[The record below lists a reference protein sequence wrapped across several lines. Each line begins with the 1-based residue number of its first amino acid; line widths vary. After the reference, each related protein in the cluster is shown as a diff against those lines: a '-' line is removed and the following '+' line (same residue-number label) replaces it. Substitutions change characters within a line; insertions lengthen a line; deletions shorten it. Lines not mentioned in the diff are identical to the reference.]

1 MFARSYTS
9 KRVLATAHARSMKR
23 EIVLTW
29 AGIAV
34 CLTSLGL
41 FLRDVVT
48 AIYGGDATLLQGLLL
63 AFLITALVYGSLVY
77 LTARC
82 GYLRRSEPSA
92 PQPRPI
98 SADVYG
104 GDAYISRLC
113 VLIPSYKEEVPILR
127 QTVLSAAL
135 CEFPSRRI
143 VVLIDDP
150 PSPRREDFF
159 ALERVRN
166 MLRELDSDLRA
177 IADQLQQQCHAF
189 FLRCADAC
197 DVHTE
202 TQRLAATYD
211 RLAVIV
217 KTLGAA
223 CCSDRPNVDD
233 HTDTFFM
240 ESVIGGHADAHC
252 ARARSLR
259 SSALSMAALE
269 REYRRLASLFDVS
282 ISSFERKQFTNLSH
296 APNKAMN
303 LNSYIG
309 LMGRSFTRVRD
320 GQLERLEPCAPSK
333 AELVVADAD
342 YLFTLDAD
350 SLVLADYLM
359 TLVGI
364 MERDSAIAVA
374 QTPYSAIPGSANRL
388 ERAAGAQ
395 TDVQYIVHQGFT
407 AFNATFWVG
416 ANAVLR
422 MAALRDIQTV
432 VHENGNTH
440 PVFIQD
446 RTVIEDTGS
455 TVDLVRRGWRLHNHP
470 ARLAY
475 SATPQDFGSLI
486 IQRRRWS
493 NGGLIIFPD
502 LLRHALQRSGA
513 RPSLQEFLLRTHYLC
528 SPALGGFSVLLL
540 LLFPFASSLQSPWVA
555 ATALPYYALYAR
567 DLRRLRYRWRELLQ
581 IYALGLMLLPI
592 NLAGVLRSIQQI
604 VTGRKAAFG
613 RTPKVEHRTPT
624 PPLHVLLQLAL
635 IAAIAAMSVYYAVNG
650 HYYLAAFCA
659 LNFALTIAGFALF
672 IGPRNAVAD
681 LNFRWGSAAT
691 AEPRVPTGRKPRVE
705 GARIGGLDG
714 LRAYAITLVFLVH
727 FLAQYFNG
735 VTGAKRIDFDAF
747 EWTRAASVVDAA
759 AYYFWASHYG
769 VDLFF
774 LLSGFLIFRLVSRP
788 DFSYLSF
795 LGHRFMRLYPAF
807 AVALLIYCIYVGRFW
822 NLHYDWTTIL
832 ANMLM
837 LQGVWELGIKPIIV
851 PTWSLTFEWLF
862 YLTFPALILCAG
874 LRRKVSMLHLA
885 LIAAALTLTIV
896 PIGPHYIRFLMFVAG
911 AALAAM
917 PSTTVKNLI
926 QQIPDIG
933 VVLVFVLANLL
944 FVDQQNYYRFIP
956 VFMLTS
962 FLLVAKVVYGAGL
975 LHRLFTFAP
984 LCRLGKVSFS
994 FYLLHGLMII
1004 VVCDHLAP
1012 LLRGL
1017 PEAARFVTL
1026 LIAAFGASTAVASF
1040 SYRLLEQPYFEFRHA
1055 RLRLASAGHG

>member
-1 MFARSYTS
+1 
-9 KRVLATAHARSMKR
+9 MKK
-23 EIVLTW
+23 EVVLTW
-29 AGIAV
+29 AAIAV

-41 FLRDVVT
+41 FLRDVAA
-48 AIYGGDATLLQGLLL
+48 AIHGGNASLVQGVLL
-63 AFLITALVYGSLVY
+63 ASLIIALVYGSLVY

-92 PQPRPI
+92 PRSRPI

-104 GDAYISRLC
+104 GDACIPRLC

-127 QTVLSAAL
+127 QTVVSAAL
-135 CEFPSRRI
+135 CEFPSRSI

-150 PSPRREDFF
+150 PSARRDDFL
-159 ALERVRN
+159 ALQRVRD
-166 MLRELDSDLRA
+166 MLGELDSDFRA
-177 IADQLQQQCHAF
+177 IAAELQQQCHAF
-189 FLRCADAC
+189 TLRSADAC
-197 DVHTE
+197 DVHAETE
-202 TQRLAATYD
+202 RIAALYDRLAAT
-211 RLAVIV
+211 VE
-217 KTLGAA
+217 TLGAA
-223 CCSDRPNVDD
+223 SCSDRPNAN
-233 HTDTFFM
+233 HTDKFFM
-240 ESVIGGHADAHC
+240 ESVIGGHADAHR

-259 SSALSMAALE
+259 SSSLSIAALE

-309 LMGRSFTRVRD
+309 LMGRSFRRVRD
-320 GQLERLEPCAPSK
+320 GKLERLEPCTASK

-359 TLVGI
+359 TLVDI
-364 MERDSAIAVA
+364 MEQDSAIAVA
-374 QTPYSAIPGSANRL
+374 QTPYSAIPGSDNHL

-422 MAALRDIQTV
+422 MAALRDIQTI
-432 VHENGNTH
+432 VHEDGNNH

-502 LLRHALQRSGA
+502 LLRHALQRSGE

-540 LLFPFASSLQSPWVA
+540 LLLPFADSLQSPWVA

-567 DLRRLRYRWRELLQ
+567 DLRRLRYRWRELLH

-613 RTPKVEHRTPT
+613 RTPKVEERTPT
-624 PPLHVLLQLAL
+624 PPLHVLLQIAL
-635 IAAIAAMSVYYAVNG
+635 MAAIAAMSAYYAVNR
-650 HYYLAAFCA
+650 HYYLAVFCA

-672 IGPRNAVAD
+672 IGPRNALAD
-681 LNFRWGSAAT
+681 LKFGWGAAAT
-691 AEPRVPTGRKPRVE
+691 TEPIPVRGVKQPVE

-735 VTGAKRIDFDAF
+735 VTGPRHIDFDAF
-747 EWTRAASVVDAA
+747 EWTRAASAIDAA

-788 DFSYLSF
+788 GFNYLSF

-807 AVALLIYCIYVGRFW
+807 AVALLIYCAYVGRFW

-874 LRRKVSMLHLA
+874 LRRKVSLLHLA
-885 LIAAALTLTIV
+885 MIAAVLTLTIV

-911 AALAAM
+911 GALAAM
-917 PSTTVKNLI
+917 PPTNVKNLI

-1012 LLRGL
+1012 MLRGL
-1017 PEAARFVTL
+1017 PEPARFAAL
-1026 LIAAFGASTAVASF
+1026 IIAAFTASTAVASL

-1055 RLRLASAGHG
+1055 RLRLATAEHG